1 MYTPALLSGHSGHSG
16 QWAALIYNGVDYMN
30 MLPYNNA
37 QLDDNSHK
45 SKGQK
50 STSVDHNA

>member
-1 MYTPALLSGHSGHSG
+1 MYTPALLSGHSG

-37 QLDDNSHK
+37 QLDDIIATSQKVK
-45 SKGQK
+45 SRRQ
-50 STSVDHNA
+50 